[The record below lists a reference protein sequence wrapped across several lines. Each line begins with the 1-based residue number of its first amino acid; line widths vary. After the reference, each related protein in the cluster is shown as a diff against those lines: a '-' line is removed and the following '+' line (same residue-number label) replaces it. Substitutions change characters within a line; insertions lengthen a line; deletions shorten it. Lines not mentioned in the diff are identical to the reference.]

1 MNCNYVDLDQWVGS
15 VVITKQLLDRYEPQV
30 FRDYK
35 NRISRFN
42 EAGWSFSS
50 FGGHKRVIEKLEA
63 FCHEE
68 YNKEKF
74 KEEKHLKKCMETG
87 TDLFDR
93 KIRKKKVDK
102 NFFPKDLL
110 KLMEE
115 NPTFYFKSG
124 ATI

>member
-1 MNCNYVDLDQWVGS
+1 
-15 VVITKQLLDRYEPQV
+15 
-30 FRDYK
+30 
-35 NRISRFN
+35 
-42 EAGWSFSS
+42 
-50 FGGHKRVIEKLEA
+50 
-63 FCHEE
+63 
-68 YNKEKF
+68 
-74 KEEKHLKKCMETG
+74 METG